1 MSSPMIEM
9 HGIVKTYYQGKPN
22 ELEILHGIDLVVNRG
37 EFVSIVGESGSGKS
51 TLMNLIGALDRP
63 TKGSYLLDG
72 VDVSNAA
79 DRQLSDI
86 RNRKIG
92 FVFQNFNLIGR
103 ANAQKNVEL
112 PMLYAG
118 FPARER
124 SRRAKQLLEMVGMDQ
139 RSKHLP
145 AELSG
150 GQKQRVAIARAL
162 SCDAPLLLAD
172 EPTGALDT
180 ATSRTVMDLFHKLH
194 REQGKTI
201 VLITHSPQLAA
212 ETQRVITLID
222 GNIVGEEKGAAY
234 HD

>member
-1 MSSPMIEM
+1 MSTPMIEM
-9 HGIVKTYYQGKPN
+9 HGIVKTYYEGKPN

-72 VDVSNAA
+72 VDVSNAT
-79 DRQLSDI
+79 DRRLSDI
-86 RNRKIG
+86 RNHKIG

-118 FPARER
+118 LPARER
-124 SRRAKQLLEMVGMDQ
+124 TRRAKQLLEMVGMEQ
-139 RSKHLP
+139 RAKHLP

-222 GNIVGEEKGAAY
+222 GNIVGEERGAAY
-234 HD
+234 RD